1 MEPARV
7 QVHQPAI
14 DDADLAERARH
25 DPRAFEELYVTYLDP
40 VYRYCYR
47 RLGNPEQ
54 AEDATSQVF
63 LKAYAAIANHR
74 AGKFRGWLF
83 TIAHNVVIDTYRRQ
97 RPVRPLD
104 SIADPP
110 DSKASPEELA
120 IASDEGRQL
129 RAMLAELTEDQ
140 RNVVELRLAGL
151 TGVEIAEVLGRSH
164 GSVKTIQFRAVARL
178 RSIAQAS
185 TEHLEG
191 SND

>member
-1 MEPARV
+1 MEPAGV
-7 QVHQPAI
+7 YQPVI
-14 DDADLAERARH
+14 DDTELAERARR
-25 DPRAFEELYVTYLDP
+25 DPLAFEQLYLVYLDP

-83 TIAHNVVIDTYRRQ
+83 TIAHNVVIDIYRRQ
-97 RPVRPLD
+97 RPTRPIE
-104 SIADPP
+104 SIADPA
-110 DSKASPEELA
+110 DSSASPEELS
-120 IASDEGRQL
+120 IAADDGRRL
-129 RAMLAELTEDQ
+129 RAMLAELTDDQ
-140 RNVVELRLAGL
+140 RNVIELRLAGL
-151 TGVEIAEVLGRSH
+151 SGVEIADVLGRSH

-178 RSIAQAS
+178 RSIARTS
-185 TEHLEG
+185 TDILEG